1 MSSIL
6 DRDDRAFPL
15 RLGPTLPA
23 VRTLYRR
30 AKRLAWDPMLS
41 IPWDQFDPTRYS
53 AEVREAGRLYYS
65 GRAWG
70 EYGAISESPAM
81 QLRYD
86 LDDLEPDLSLFWAL
100 RTQEEARHAEVSAH
114 MADLLGGYLPEPP
127 PPPAPPAPAA
137 TAPVSPAAT
146 PAPVV
151 AATALD
157 EAPPATGPYLGTR
170 ARALAADIPV
180 EATIAGLVCVAET
193 VVYDVF
199 VALIRELRDPV
210 AKEIFRHILRDE
222 IRHCEFGWEYLTHRR
237 AHLTPEV
244 IDACRTAM
252 ISMIRD
258 VELGGYRSPWLRA
271 DPDEEAVRLERIVF
285 EAGLGGVTPE
295 WEGPVLMASI
305 AGVRERA
312 SGLGIDIPIFH
323 HHLLGTV

>member
-15 RLGPTLPA
+15 LLGPTLPA
-23 VRTLYRR
+23 IRTLYRR

-53 AEVREAGRLYYS
+53 TEVREAGRLYYS

-127 PPPAPPAPAA
+127 APPAPAPPAP
-137 TAPVSPAAT
+137 
-146 PAPVV
+146 
-151 AATALD
+151 TALPTPVPT
-157 EAPPATGPYLGTR
+157 PPGGDGDGPPPSGPYLGTR

-210 AKEIFRHILRDE
+210 AKEIFRFILRDE
-222 IRHCEFGWEYLTHRR
+222 IRHCEFGWEYLAHRQSQ
-237 AHLTPEV
+237 LGPEV

-258 VELGGYRSPWLRA
+258 VELGGYRSPWLRV
-271 DPDEEAVRLERIVF
+271 DPDQEAVRLERIVF

-295 WEGPVLMASI
+295 WEGPVLTASI

-312 SGLGIDIPIFH
+312 ATLGIDIPIFH
-323 HHLLGTV
+323 HHLLGNV